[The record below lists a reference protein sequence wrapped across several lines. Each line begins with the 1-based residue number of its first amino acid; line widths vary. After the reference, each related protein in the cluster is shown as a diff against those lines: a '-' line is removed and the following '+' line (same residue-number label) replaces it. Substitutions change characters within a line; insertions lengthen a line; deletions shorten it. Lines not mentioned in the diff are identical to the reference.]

1 MPRRG
6 YDGTV
11 RDDAAYRLLGGRRTR
26 RFADRVEAGQVLGER
41 VAELGLA
48 DPVVLALPRGGV
60 PVAGEVARALHAP
73 LDVYVARK
81 IGAPGRPELGVGA
94 IAEDGR
100 PMFDLALLDALCLRS
115 ADLASTV
122 ARERAELRRRVA
134 AYRGDREL
142 EQVEGRDAVVV
153 DDGLA
158 TGGTARAALG
168 ALRRLA
174 PRRLVLAVPVAPP
187 DTLRAL
193 LRLADDTV
201 AVVTPAH
208 FGAVGA
214 WYRRFEQLDD
224 TEVLAVLEAVWKAG
238 PTAPGSSEPVP

>member
-1 MPRRG
+1 
-6 YDGTV
+6 V
-11 RDDAAYRLLGGRRTR
+11 RDNAANRLLGARRTR

-41 VAELGLA
+41 VAELGLD

-60 PVAGEVARALHAP
+60 PVAGEVARALDAP

-94 IAEDGR
+94 IAEDGP
-100 PMFDLALLDALCLRS
+100 PMFDSALLDALGLQS

-122 ARERAELRRRVA
+122 AQERAELRRRVA
-134 AYRGDREL
+134 VYRGDREL
-142 EQVEGRDAVVV
+142 EQVKERDTVVV

-158 TGGTARAALG
+158 TGGTARAALV
-168 ALRRLA
+168 ALRRLG

-193 LRLADDTV
+193 RQLTDGAL
-201 AVVTPAH
+201 AVVTPMQ

-224 TEVLAVLEAVWKAG
+224 EQVLAVLAAVRKAG
-238 PTAPGSSEPVP
+238 P

>member
-1 MPRRG
+1 
-6 YDGTV
+6 V
-11 RDDAAYRLLGGRRTR
+11 RDDGARGLLGGRFAR
-26 RFADRVEAGQVLGER
+26 RFADRVEAGRVLGER
-41 VAELGLA
+41 VASLGLG

-60 PVAGEVARALHAP
+60 PVAGEVARALDAP
-73 LDVYVARK
+73 FDVYVARK

-94 IAEDGR
+94 LAEGGE
-100 PMFDLALLDALCLRS
+100 PVFDEALLDALGLQPG
-115 ADLASTV
+115 DLAATV
-122 ARERAELRRRVA
+122 AREREELRRRVA

-142 EQVEGRDAVVV
+142 EQVKGRDVVVV

-158 TGGTARAALG
+158 TGGTARAALK
-168 ALRRLA
+168 ALRGLS

-193 LRLADDTV
+193 RSLADDMV
-201 AVVTPAH
+201 AVLTPAH

-224 TEVLAVLEAVWKAG
+224 AEVLAALEHRLDRG
-238 PTAPGSSEPVP
+238 E